1 MLQSNV
7 DPLGESTREKASG
20 EMALETNEDSSYDSD
35 FETDDTC
42 TSHADISRTASTG
55 HTHQNVSRNSSAG
68 LSSTH
73 HDVSRTVSDTL
84 GAEFAEYINTD
95 NQSTTDEAQNK
106 KLPGYATRVEFAVKL
121 GYTEKLVQSALQKVG
136 PSPSNNEL
144 LAELIKLG
152 AQTSRVPE
160 TSVNCCNETATHTT
174 SHLRP
179 IVIDG
184 SNVAMR

>member
-35 FETDDTC
+35 FETDDT
-42 TSHADISRTASTG
+42 ADISRTASTG
-55 HTHQNVSRNSSAG
+55 HTHQNISRNSSAG

-95 NQSTTDEAQNK
+95 ETQNK
-106 KLPGYATRVEFAVKL
+106 KVAGYATRVEFAVKL
-121 GYTEKLVQSALQKVG
+121 GYTEKLVQSALQKLG

-152 AQTSRVPE
+152 AQTCRVPE
-160 TSVNCCNETATHTT
+160 TSVNCCNDSTTHTAHT
-174 SHLRP
+174 ASPTHRP